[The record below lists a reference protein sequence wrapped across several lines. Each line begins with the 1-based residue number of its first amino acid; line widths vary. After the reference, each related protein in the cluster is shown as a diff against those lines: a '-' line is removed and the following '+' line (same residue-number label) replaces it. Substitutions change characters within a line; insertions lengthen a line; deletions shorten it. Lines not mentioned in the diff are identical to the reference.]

1 MKTLKALTLS
11 ALLLASLS
19 SVAASKTAK
28 KVATAPAPQRQQA
41 KQIDFNKDV
50 DGLGGNDALLEM
62 SERLNPETKSRI
74 VQDRIVDRH
83 NRLEVGLNY
92 GGVMGG
98 TTYLQ
103 TQNIGATLDFH
114 FTPRWSIGARYYSY
128 QNNLTPEGERAT
140 DEALANYAVGNRA
153 TIVDIDRPQNA
164 KMAVINWYPVYGKI
178 NFFDKAIAQFDFYL
192 LAGGGQIE
200 LESGSTGL
208 ATAGLGFGLWM
219 TKHVSARAEIRYQ
232 AYKDQIVTGSRDI
245 NSAAATVGLG
255 WIL

>member
-1 MKTLKALTLS
+1 MKTLKTLTLS
-11 ALLLASLS
+11 TLLLASLS
-19 SVAASKTAK
+19 AAAAPKAAK
-28 KVATAPAPQRQQA
+28 KVAAAPQQQQA

-62 SERLNPETKSRI
+62 SEKLNPETKSRI

-83 NRLEVGLNY
+83 NRLEVGINY

-103 TQNIGATLDFH
+103 TQNVGATLDFH
-114 FTPRWSIGARYYSY
+114 LTPRWSFGARYYNY
-128 QNNLTPEGERAT
+128 QNKLTPEGQRAF
-140 DEALANYAVGNRA
+140 DEARANYAAGNRA
-153 TIVDIDRPQNA
+153 TIVDIDTPYNA
-164 KMAVINWYPVYGKI
+164 KMAVISWYPVYGKI

-200 LESGSTGL
+200 LESGPTSL

-219 TKHVSARAEIRYQ
+219 TKHLSARAEIRYQ
-232 AYKDQIVTGSRDI
+232 GYKDQIVTGERNIS
-245 NSAAATVGLG
+245 SAAATVGLG